1 MWRCKECGEYI
12 SVLAIAPT
20 LYKAYLDKNKKVVD
34 YEDYIEIDF
43 TNAKITK
50 IFCEKCKKR
59 GNLENIAEWLEE

>member
-1 MWRCKECGEYI
+1 MWRCKECGGDI
-12 SVLAIAPT
+12 SVLALATT

-50 IFCEKCKKR
+50 IFCEECKKS
-59 GNLENIAEWLEE
+59 GNLEDIAEWVEE